1 MPLFPETSPD
11 TPQVWHSV
19 PRKKSFWQK
28 TVRFLKG
35 FFCIVGIIFT
45 FAFAVRAYSLTKRNE
60 PAVFESGTVLRMNLT
75 QDLYEARPTDLIG
88 SVTFGD
94 QPTIADVVI
103 GLHRAADDPNIT
115 TLVAY
120 MTNTAVGLTHVQ
132 EIREAVKAFRK
143 AGKKT
148 IFYAPTFGEL
158 GHGMA
163 LYYLAS
169 AFEEIRL
176 QPSGELGLSGIAI
189 ETPYFKKALLKLGIK
204 PSFEARYEYKSGASS
219 LSDEQ
224 MSAAE
229 RKNLVQILDSF
240 LDVMAAEIG
249 EDRGIEPDQMKNILK
264 NGPYFANQALE
275 MKLVDKIEYPDVLE
289 TELKKQSEDERLK
302 IVDLF
307 EYTAATA
314 SEIKPKTPV
323 IAYIPA
329 VGIIQ
334 FGESIFGGDSY
345 RSILGNSS
353 FSSMLRNAADDE
365 DVKAIVIRLDSPGGG
380 YTPSDSIRREIEYV
394 KSVSQKP
401 IVCSMGSTAAS
412 GGYFISLGCDKV
424 LADEA
429 TLTGSI
435 GVFGGKLVFKDLL
448 DKLDIT
454 VSSLKM
460 GKNAGMFS
468 MTQDFT
474 TEQSLFFNEALNKIY
489 QDFTAKVAARRGFS
503 ASKTNSV
510 SRGRVFT
517 GAQAFENGLIDQIGG
532 LFVSFETAAKMANLP
547 SPFNVVEFPI
557 RPTRL
562 EMLIGLL
569 NSDMAIY
576 LKKSILNQGIVP
588 SVKAWM
594 SRLLEGDFRLFY
606 NGLNAF

>member
-1 MPLFPETSPD
+1 MSLFPETLPTSE
-11 TPQVWHSV
+11 QVWHSV
-19 PRKKSFWQK
+19 PQKKSFL
-28 TVRFLKG
+28 RKG
-35 FFCIVGIIFT
+35 LRILSFFFCLIGIIFT
-45 FAFAVRAYSLTKRNE
+45 AAVSIKVYSLAKKNA
-60 PAVFESGTVLRMNLT
+60 PIVFEPGTILRMNLT
-75 QDLYEARPTDLIG
+75 HELYEARPTDLIG

-94 QPTIADVVI
+94 QPTIADIVM

-120 MTNTAVGLTHVQ
+120 MTNTNIGLTHVQ
-132 EIREAVKAFRK
+132 EIREAVKVFRN

-158 GHGMA
+158 GRDMA

-176 QPSGELGLSGIAI
+176 QPSGELGLSGIAV

-219 LSDEQ
+219 LSAEE
-224 MSAAE
+224 MSAPE

-249 EDRGIEPDQMKNILK
+249 KDRGIDPKQMKNILK

-289 TELKKQSEDERLK
+289 AELKKQSKEGRLDL
-302 IVDLF
+302 VDLF
-307 EYTAATA
+307 EYTAATV

-334 FGESIFGGDSY
+334 FGESVFGGDSY
-345 RSILGNSS
+345 RSILGYSS
-353 FSSMLRNAADDE
+353 FSSMLRDAADDE

-460 GKNAGMFS
+460 GKNAGIFS

-474 TEQSLFFNEALNKIY
+474 AEQSLFFNEALNKIY

-503 ASKTNSV
+503 ANKTNSV
-510 SRGRVFT
+510 ARGRVFT
-517 GAQAFENGLIDQIGG
+517 GTQAVENGLIDQTGG
-532 LFVSFETAAKMANLP
+532 LFASFTAAAEMAELP

-562 EMLIGLL
+562 QMLIGLL
-569 NSDMAIY
+569 NSDTAVY
-576 LKKSILNQGIVP
+576 LKKSILIRGFVP

-594 SRLLEGDFRLFY
+594 IRLLEGDFRLFY